1 MEKFNFKVGDKICLE
16 NSNEV
21 FVEILVLF
29 GEEKNDKCF
38 TGINDKGHIS
48 WGYIKLLD
56 WQPHQEPK
64 QKQKLQK
71 LYCGTTDELIYP
83 EYWETKEE
91 ALKNRKNVYT
101 EAEFLEKF
109 DVEI

>member
-1 MEKFNFKVGDKICLE
+1 MENFNFKVGDKIQHRKE
-16 NSNEV
+16 T
-21 FVEILVLF
+21 VEILALF
-29 GEEKNDKCF
+29 GHEKQDHIF
-38 TGINDKGHIS
+38 TGINQYGVVSSIYSKSVG
-48 WGYIKLLD
+48 WK
-56 WQPHQEPK
+56 QP
-64 QKQKLQK
+64 KQKLQK
-71 LYCGTTDELIYP
+71 FYCGTTDELIYP

>member
-1 MEKFNFKVGDKICLE
+1 MGKFNFKVGDNVKLSNWKETVLE
-16 NSNEV
+16 ITAIGKEYFLATNEG
-21 FVEILVLF
+21 VESF
-29 GEEKNDKCF
+29 FDK
-38 TGINDKGHIS
+38 K
-48 WGYIKLLD
+48 LD

-71 LYCGTTDELIYP
+71 FYCGTTDELIYP